1 MMPMAE
7 CAPFDDLTAETA
19 ILIDA
24 RTGEVLYEKDAD
36 KCIYP
41 ASTTKMMTAILAI
54 ENVNLL
60 KLTTV
65 SEHAAKTEGSSAQLR
80 AGDRVQIQDLLY
92 GLMLSSGNDAA
103 VVIAE
108 HIDGSEKEFAKRMT
122 KKAHDIGATKTHFTN
137 ANGLP
142 DEQHYTTARD
152 LAKIASY
159 AYQNKRFKRIV
170 KMKDRSIRISNTGRI
185 IKLHNTNQLL
195 STMKEC
201 DGIKTGTTRAA
212 GQCLVASAT
221 KDDTSLIAIVMKVAN
236 GKRWQEAKQLLE
248 YGFEK
253 KVKKTGKKTGKKTN
267 NKAVKKKAA

>member
-1 MMPMAE
+1 
-7 CAPFDDLTAETA
+7 
-19 ILIDA
+19 
-24 RTGEVLYEKDAD
+24 
-36 KCIYP
+36 
-41 ASTTKMMTAILAI
+41 
-54 ENVNLL
+54 
-60 KLTTV
+60 
-65 SEHAAKTEGSSAQLR
+65 
-80 AGDRVQIQDLLY
+80 
-92 GLMLSSGNDAA
+92 
-103 VVIAE
+103 
-108 HIDGSEKEFAKRMT
+108 
-122 KKAHDIGATKTHFTN
+122 
-137 ANGLP
+137 
-142 DEQHYTTARD
+142 
-152 LAKIASY
+152 
-159 AYQNKRFKRIV
+159 
-170 KMKDRSIRISNTGRI
+170 MKDRSIRISNTGRI